1 MILRVKSHRSLS
13 LFYLHKT
20 SLIYIL
26 SCLNWNRKRL
36 RWEKETVYSV
46 LRSMKISVGS
56 IQSTWLWERGGVRTI
71 SVRRLHWK
79 RKETFW
85 NIFANGVFR
94 CHLGSGVSQLL
105 LCYQQPSYW
114 GRGVCTFQ
122 KQIFFLPKLRPNIFH
137 SSVTIV
143 LNREGWDKN
152 IPSYTGG
159 GGGLWMMPNSA
170 KLLSKIK
177 APM

>member
-1 MILRVKSHRSLS
+1 M
-13 LFYLHKT
+13 
-20 SLIYIL
+20 
-26 SCLNWNRKRL
+26 RKRN
-36 RWEKETVYSV
+36 
-46 LRSMKISVGS
+46 S
-56 IQSTWLWERGGVRTI
+56 IQCPKIDENQCRINTIHLTVGEGGGGCRTI

-114 GRGVCTFQ
+114 GGGGGLHISKADF
-122 KQIFFLPKLRPNIFH
+122 FFLPKLRPNIFH

-143 LNREGWDKN
+143 INREGWDKKYPL
-152 IPSYTGG
+152 IYRGG
-159 GGGLWMMPNSA
+159 WWRMPNSA
-170 KLLSKIK
+170 KLLSRIK